1 MIEIAEFQKKLDQ
14 SSFVIDEQKKNE
26 DRFLRNNPSWPSSR
40 FFSMSNNAHL
50 ARNSSN
56 RVSNNKLE

>member
-26 DRFLRNNPSWPSSR
+26 DRFLRNNPSCQVLD
-40 FFSMSNNAHL
+40 FFQCQIMHIWHVIHQTEL
-50 ARNSSN
+50 AITN
-56 RVSNNKLE
+56 